1 MTLINIHYQLSN
13 YQLIMAN
20 ISFKN
25 FTVGVEEEYMVIDP
39 VSRELK
45 SHEQKIVQEGQK
57 IIKDKVKAEMHQ
69 AVVEVGTDICQD
81 VDEAFMDVST
91 LRKTISSIADNLGL
105 KIGASGTHPFS
116 HWESQL
122 ITDHA
127 RYNEIVNELQEA
139 ARSNL
144 IFGLHV
150 HVGMENREMAIHIAN
165 SARYFLPHVYALS
178 TNSPFWEGRITGYKS
193 FRTKVFDKFPRTGIP
208 DYFESIEA
216 YESYI
221 KLLVKTNCIDNA
233 KKIWWDLRVHPF
245 YNTVEF
251 RICDIPLTVH
261 ETIAIAALFQAI
273 CAKLY
278 KLKSQNLNFM
288 MYSRALLNEN
298 KWRASRYG
306 IDGSMIDF
314 GKETEVNTRVLIYE
328 LLDFVDDVVP
338 HLGSRHAINHVH
350 KILENGTGADRQLK
364 VYQDTGSL
372 VAVVDYIQ
380 ESFLSGL

>member
-1 MTLINIHYQLSN
+1 MGPINY
-13 YQLIMAN
+13 
-20 ISFKN
+20 KK

-39 VSRELK
+39 QSRELR
-45 SHEQKIVQEGQK
+45 SHEQKIVHEGQK

-69 AVVEVGTDICQD
+69 AVVEVGTDICAD
-81 VDEAFMDVST
+81 VDEAFVDVAT
-91 LRKTISSIADNLGL
+91 LRKTISGIGDELGL
-105 KIGASGTHPFS
+105 WVAASGTHPFS
-116 HWESQL
+116 HWERQL
-122 ITDHA
+122 ITEHI

-150 HVGMENREMAIHIAN
+150 HVGMETREMAIHIAN
-165 SARYFLPHVYALS
+165 SARYFLPHIFALS
-178 TNSPFWEGRITGYKS
+178 TNSPFWEGRKTGYKS

-208 DYFESIEA
+208 DCYDSIED
-216 YESYI
+216 YDNYI

-245 YNTVEF
+245 FNTVEF
-251 RICDIPLTVH
+251 RICDIPLTVK
-261 ETIAIAALFQAI
+261 ETIAITALFQAI

-278 KLKSQNLNFM
+278 KLRSQNLNFM

-314 GKETEVNTRVLIYE
+314 GKEMEVNTRVLIYE

-338 HLGSRHAINHVH
+338 HLGSQHAISYVH
-350 KILENGTGADRQLK
+350 KMLEEGTGADRQLK
-364 VYQDTGSL
+364 VYEETQSL
-372 VAVVDYIQ
+372 EKVVDYIHSQ
-380 ESFLSGL
+380 FLSGL